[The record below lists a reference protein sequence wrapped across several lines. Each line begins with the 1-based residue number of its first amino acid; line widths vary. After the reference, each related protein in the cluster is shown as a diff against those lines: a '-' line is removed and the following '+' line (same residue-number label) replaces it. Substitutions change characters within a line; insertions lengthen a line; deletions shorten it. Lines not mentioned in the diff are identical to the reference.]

1 VFSTK
6 DFEEMCW
13 HDNAIHGF
21 YILEGEVYSE
31 LLFDIDYI
39 VEWLPVDKTFH
50 FRVAPAYLRFQ
61 EVFDLVISV
70 NYKAAS
76 AAVQPMTIHE
86 IHRKIITRPNGG
98 SLTEWTLELNWPPDS
113 FFKFQA
119 NGFIQTQR
127 MEPIT
132 TTAQCL
138 SPSERIGSP

>member
-6 DFEEMCW
+6 DFKEMCW

-21 YILEGEVYSE
+21 YILEGDVYNE
-31 LLFDIDYI
+31 L
-39 VEWLPVDKTFH
+39 
-50 FRVAPAYLRFQ
+50 
-61 EVFDLVISV
+61 VF
-70 NYKAAS
+70 K
-76 AAVQPMTIHE
+76 
-86 IHRKIITRPNGG
+86 NGG
-98 SLTEWTLELNWPPDS
+98 SLTEWTMELNWPPDS

-138 SPSERIGSP
+138 SPSERISLP